1 MVIRTSNLISLLLL
15 AIPLAGQVSLSL
27 REAAA
32 RNPSTLLPEYE
43 GSSVILQ
50 GTVTLKPIL
59 FGDYSQVP
67 IRDSR
72 GGRLILEAPDF
83 MFEHVTPG
91 DELQVRGVITHR
103 GGLPVLRMVELTTL
117 NHTKPPP
124 PFSRQI
130 HQLQSVSELGVTALI
145 EGRVVAL
152 GEDSGGEYL
161 LLDDGQPVPYPV
173 YLSRAASRIGTG
185 LGRYQV
191 GDRVRVVGAA
201 SQANINPPFEAKFR
215 MVIPDAASV
224 ILLGREWLVSPQIV
238 LSSVLS
244 FGSFLVLVLVRRWRR
259 QAARR
264 AIRRI
269 HGLCEELLTI
279 SAFEELVRKLRH
291 AVPRALEVT
300 SVELYR
306 FDRLT
311 QSLCGCVAEPAPG
324 PIPLSA
330 PKEDGKSIPSIALC
344 FRNRTPLRIPGASSS
359 SLLPKPNTSGVIL
372 LPMFAREELVGVL
385 EIAHTDRPRHFSME
399 ELVALQH
406 LANQVAMVMKLLEMQ
421 ARKEQMMRSQRLA
434 ATGQIISGVAG
445 ELKGPLESIL
455 ILAHKLLDQGDEA
468 RAILNESLRASA
480 ILSRYSQ
487 VIRQDEG
494 EAAPLEL
501 NALLHK
507 VIDSCR
513 KDFSHSEIAVTTS
526 LWGEPLWIVGSARQ
540 LEHVLR
546 NLVLLAARAARP
558 SLDHSLRFESS
569 LQQRRVVITI
579 RYGALLCDE
588 YFPAVPN
595 AGENESLGFSVCRGI
610 LHSLGGDVRILQ
622 AGENACRMEI
632 DLPAAFHVH
641 SAETAVQ
648 AKAAHNSRTLTAIIL
663 EPDSAAQRRLVS
675 FWTSRSHRAVPI
687 STEAEA
693 VELFRRLKID
703 IIFCAVRLP
712 GSNWVEFFD
721 RVRDQVPA
729 FVLLTDGVDSDAS
742 TLFPQGEG
750 FVLRKPMEAGEMDRL
765 LERLEQH
772 IESTAMA

>member
-1 MVIRTSNLISLLLL
+1 
-15 AIPLAGQVSLSL
+15 
-27 REAAA
+27 
-32 RNPSTLLPEYE
+32 
-43 GSSVILQ
+43 
-50 GTVTLKPIL
+50 
-59 FGDYSQVP
+59 
-67 IRDSR
+67 
-72 GGRLILEAPDF
+72 
-83 MFEHVTPG
+83 
-91 DELQVRGVITHR
+91 
-103 GGLPVLRMVELTTL
+103 
-117 NHTKPPP
+117 
-124 PFSRQI
+124 
-130 HQLQSVSELGVTALI
+130 
-145 EGRVVAL
+145 
-152 GEDSGGEYL
+152 
-161 LLDDGQPVPYPV
+161 
-173 YLSRAASRIGTG
+173 
-185 LGRYQV
+185 
-191 GDRVRVVGAA
+191 
-201 SQANINPPFEAKFR
+201 

-224 ILLGREWLVSPQIV
+224 VLLDREWFVSPQIV
-238 LSSVLS
+238 LAAVLS
-244 FGSFLVLVLVRRWRR
+244 CGSFLVLVLLRRRQR

-279 SAFEELVRKLRH
+279 SAFEDLVRKLRNPI
-291 AVPRALEVT
+291 PRALEVT

-306 FDRLT
+306 FDRQT
-311 QSLCGCVAEPAPG
+311 QSLSGCVAEPAPD

-330 PKEDGKSIPSIALC
+330 SREAGHSIPSIALC
-344 FRNRTPLRIPGASSS
+344 FRNRTPLRIPGSSNS
-359 SLLPKPNTSGVIL
+359 SLLPRTHLAGVIL

-406 LANQVAMVMKLLEMQ
+406 LANQVAMVMKLLELQ

-445 ELKGPLESIL
+445 ELKAPLESIL
-455 ILAHKLLDQGDEA
+455 ILAHKLLDHGDEA

-501 NALLHK
+501 NAILHK

-526 LWGEPLWIVGSARQ
+526 LWGEPLWTVGSARQ
-540 LEHVLR
+540 IEHVLR

-558 SLDHSLRFESS
+558 SLDHSLRFEST

-588 YFPAVPN
+588 YFPAVP

-622 AGENACRMEI
+622 ACENACRMEI
-632 DLPAAFHVH
+632 DLPAAFHVP
-641 SAETAVQ
+641 SSETAAR
-648 AKAAHNSRTLTAIIL
+648 AKAVPSSRTLTAIIL
-663 EPDSAAQRRLVS
+663 EPDPAAQRRLVS
-675 FWTSRSHRAVPI
+675 FWTSRGHRAVPI
-687 STEAEA
+687 HTEAEA

-712 GSNWVEFFD
+712 GGNWVEFFD

-729 FVLLTDGVDSDAS
+729 FVLLTDGLDSDAS

-765 LERLEQH
+765 LDRLEQR
-772 IESTAMA
+772 IESAAMA

>member
-1 MVIRTSNLISLLLL
+1 MAIRALSLFLLLLL
-15 AIPLAGQVSLSL
+15 ASLAPGQVSLSL
-27 REAAA
+27 REASA
-32 RNPSTLLPEYE
+32 RNPSTLLPRHE
-43 GSSVILQ
+43 GSSMILR

-59 FGDYSQVP
+59 LGDYSQVP
-67 IRDSR
+67 IRDSE
-72 GGRLILEAPDF
+72 GGRLMLEAPDF
-83 MFEHVTPG
+83 MFEHVAPG

-117 NHTKPPP
+117 NHTNPPP
-124 PFSRQI
+124 PYSRRI
-130 HQLQSVSELGVTALI
+130 HQLQSISELGITAMI
-145 EGRVVAL
+145 DGRVVAL

-173 YLSRAASRIGTG
+173 YLSRAASRFGIG
-185 LGRYQV
+185 LGRYHV

-201 SQANINPPFEAKFR
+201 SQANTQPPFEAKFR
-215 MVIPDAASV
+215 MIIPDAAAV
-224 ILLGREWLVSPQIV
+224 VLLDREWLVSPQVV
-238 LSSVLS
+238 LAAVLS
-244 FGSFLVLVLVRRWRR
+244 FGSFLVLVLLRGRQR

-279 SAFEELVRKLRH
+279 SAFEDLVRKLRNP
-291 AVPRALEVT
+291 VPRALEVT

-306 FDRLT
+306 FDRQT
-311 QSLCGCVAEPAPG
+311 QSLCGCVADPAPE
-324 PIPLSA
+324 PIPLSS
-330 PKEDGKSIPSIALC
+330 PREDGHSLPSIALC
-344 FRNRTPLRIPGASSS
+344 FRNRTPLRIPGSSN
-359 SLLPKPNTSGVIL
+359 SLLSRTNAGGVIL

-385 EIAHTDRPRHFSME
+385 EIAHTDRPRRFSME

-406 LANQVAMVMKLLEMQ
+406 LANQVAMVMKLLELQ
-421 ARKEQMMRSQRLA
+421 ARKEQMMRGQRLA
-434 ATGQIISGVAG
+434 ATGQIISGVAA
-445 ELKGPLESIL
+445 ELKEPLEAIL
-455 ILAHKLLDQGDEA
+455 ILAHKLLDQGGEA

-487 VIRQDEG
+487 IIRQDEG
-494 EAAPLEL
+494 DAAPLEL
-501 NALLHK
+501 NAILHK

-540 LEHVLR
+540 IEHVLR

-558 SLDHSLRFESS
+558 SLDHSLRLEST
-569 LQQRRVVITI
+569 LQQRRALITI

-588 YFPAVPN
+588 NFPAVSN
-595 AGENESLGFSVCRGI
+595 SENESLGFTVCRGI
-610 LHSLGGDVRILQ
+610 LHSLGGDVRILH

-632 DLPAAFHVH
+632 DLPAAFHLP
-641 SAETAVQ
+641 STEN
-648 AKAAHNSRTLTAIIL
+648 AAREKPAHASRTLTAVIL
-663 EPDSAAQRRLVS
+663 EPDLASQRRLVS
-675 FWTSRSHRAVPI
+675 FWTSRGHRAVPI
-687 STEAEA
+687 HTEAEA
-693 VELFRRLKID
+693 LELFRRLRID

-712 GSNWVEFFD
+712 GSNWVDFFD

-750 FVLRKPMEAGEMDRL
+750 FLLRKPMEAGEMDRL
-765 LERLEQH
+765 LERLEQRV
-772 IESTAMA
+772 ESTAIA